1 MSENIGPV
9 KDYLQ
14 NHVLAISQNSITARD
29 NKHLQIVKTFEKDY
43 PSSFFLI
50 VLSYLLLL
58 MLLS

>member
-14 NHVLAISQNSITARD
+14 NNVLAISQNSITARD

-43 PSSFFLI
+43 PSSFF
-50 VLSYLLLL
+50 
-58 MLLS
+58 